1 MNKAQV
7 GTEAVD
13 LLSRITGQKL
23 TERHLTP
30 PVIFLAALV
39 TLLLGVIYVDGV
51 VTDEEKQRLQATLNK
66 FVPTEGNVRQLVQLM
81 LKGVGQ
87 LQIYKKSSELT
98 ILMAPLT
105 APQRLL
111 LLGFGY
117 QMSAADGDM
126 DAREKKYLQ
135 VIANNLKVDPR
146 YLAVLEA
153 SFSHQGAVEPNALE
167 EVQSLLDPARF
178 QELDTIFVEAASEL
192 LAVLPTKPEPKAT
205 QQKRSFPYEQLK
217 EFQKSRQ
224 QIDNL
229 CHQFYQII
237 KDCVDNELLPYTLP
251 DEIGKISHKLQS
263 QRFRVAVIG
272 EFSQGKSTLLNALL
286 GEEIQPVRAIPCSGT
301 VTVLRYGAQKRVIC
315 CYKDGRKEDIPFD
328 QYKIKAA
335 ISKEAALEHRS
346 EELSNSNLDEII
358 FEHPDLDL
366 CKSGIE
372 IIDSPGLNEHP
383 ERTAITQK
391 LLKDTDAAIFLTNAM
406 RLLPE
411 KEKEL
416 LQDVRNQLNGGKE
429 NEPADNLFI
438 VVNFMDSLDDEQDR
452 LDVKLRLES
461 FVRDKNLLA
470 GKNRIHYISAKSALK
485 AILEGQENQY
495 RKSFQT
501 FTKSIEEFLTVERGS
516 VQTKKFVSKIKNL
529 IDSGL
534 DGLAQA
540 VEVVDGK
547 IKISETQKYE
557 ILEKVGEASGRD
569 VKIRLLADHLID
581 KVLEEAA
588 ESWGEW
594 YEGLEDRMIERAER
608 WHSEHNPAWSQDKLI
623 KDYINQFSRDLSRE
637 IDNWGNQQFR
647 DVILKRNIKVLDE
660 NIELELEEIQSEFS
674 NIDRQVNT
682 HFSDRLKLSINS
694 ISDDFMGAGGL
705 MGGLG
710 VGGALAAGLLAF
722 TGLGLVA
729 VVVASVAA
737 AIAGSLGL
745 GLLDFDG
752 LKNQIKAKVLELGFQ
767 KFDDS
772 MDKVSEKFYE
782 IVNEVFE
789 TKIESTIKVIEQAIS
804 LYENLLEQQEK
815 NHQETVEQRGSEK
828 ALIAKKCHE
837 MMQMQKTIEAILA

>member
-1 MNKAQV
+1 
-7 GTEAVD
+7 
-13 LLSRITGQKL
+13 
-23 TERHLTP
+23 LTP

-51 VTDEEKQRLQATLNK
+51 VTAQEKQRLQATLNR
-66 FVPTEGNVRQLVQLM
+66 FVPTEGNVRQLIQLM
-81 LKGVGQ
+81 LKGAGQ
-87 LQIYKKSSELT
+87 LQIYKKSSELV

-153 SFSHQGAVEPNALE
+153 SFSHQGVVEPNALE

-178 QELDTIFVEAASEL
+178 QELDTIFLEAASEL

-205 QQKRSFPYEQLK
+205 QQKRSFSYEQLK
-217 EFQKSRQ
+217 EFQKSRE

-237 KDCVDNELLPYTLP
+237 KDCVDNEFLPYTLP

-366 CKSGIE
+366 CKSGVE

-429 NEPADNLFI
+429 DEPAENLFI

-452 LDVKLRLES
+452 LDVRQRLES

-470 GKNRIHYISAKSALK
+470 GKNRIHYISAKAALK
-485 AILEGQENQY
+485 AILEGKQNEY
-495 RKSFQT
+495 LKDFQA
-501 FTKSIEEFLTVERGS
+501 FTNSIEQFLTVERGS
-516 VQTKKFVSKIKNL
+516 LQIKKFVSKIKDL

-534 DGLAQA
+534 DGLTQA

-547 IKISETQKYE
+547 IKISESQKHE
-557 ILEKVGEASGRD
+557 ILEKIGAASGRD
-569 VKIRLLADHLID
+569 VKIRLLADQLIE

-588 ESWGEW
+588 ESWNEW
-594 YEGLEDRMIERAER
+594 YEGLGDRMIERAER

-637 IDNWGNQQFR
+637 IDNWGNQQLR
-647 DVILKRNIKVLDE
+647 DVILKHNIKVLDE
-660 NIELELEEIQSEFS
+660 NIE
-674 NIDRQVNT
+674 
-682 HFSDRLKLSINS
+682 
-694 ISDDFMGAGGL
+694 
-705 MGGLG
+705 
-710 VGGALAAGLLAF
+710 
-722 TGLGLVA
+722 
-729 VVVASVAA
+729 
-737 AIAGSLGL
+737 
-745 GLLDFDG
+745 
-752 LKNQIKAKVLELGFQ
+752 
-767 KFDDS
+767 
-772 MDKVSEKFYE
+772 
-782 IVNEVFE
+782 
-789 TKIESTIKVIEQAIS
+789 
-804 LYENLLEQQEK
+804 
-815 NHQETVEQRGSEK
+815 
-828 ALIAKKCHE
+828 
-837 MMQMQKTIEAILA
+837 